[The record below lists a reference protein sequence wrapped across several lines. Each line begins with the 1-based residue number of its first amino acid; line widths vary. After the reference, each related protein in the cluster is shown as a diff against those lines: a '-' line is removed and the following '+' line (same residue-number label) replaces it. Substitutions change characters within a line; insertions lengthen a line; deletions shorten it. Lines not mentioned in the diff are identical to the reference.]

1 MNPSSQESP
10 TLQSAQSLPTG
21 LFGASVVKH
30 HGKLVRMH
38 VIVKGI
44 ACVFGDADQMIENPA
59 ILSSHDGLVYNDER
73 FTDYLGSLE
82 NEDALAA
89 LLIPGGYLRFEYD
102 GHSQFLTAI
111 TEFRAIRELDDSE
124 LELLVDYTSGQWS
137 DGIGENLATETGL
150 KDGRSIQ
157 CQTDEKLQV
166 RQSATR

>member
-1 MNPSSQESP
+1 
-10 TLQSAQSLPTG
+10 
-21 LFGASVVKH
+21 
-30 HGKLVRMH
+30 MH

-44 ACVFGDADQMIENPA
+44 ACVFGDDDQMVEDPA
-59 ILSSHDGLVYNDER
+59 ILSSYDGLVYNDER
-73 FTDYLGSLE
+73 FTDYLGGPE

-102 GHSQFLTAI
+102 GKSPFLTAI
-111 TEFRAIRELDDSE
+111 TEYQAIRKLDDSE
-124 LELLVDYTSGQWS
+124 LVLLVDYTSGQWS

-157 CQTDEKLQV
+157 CQTEKKLQV

>member
-44 ACVFGDADQMIENPA
+44 ACVFGDADQMIEDPA

-73 FTDYLGSLE
+73 FTDYLGGLE

-102 GHSQFLTAI
+102 GHSQFLTASPSSGPFGNLTTLSLSCLSI
-111 TEFRAIRELDDSE
+111 TLLDNGVMKSAKTLLPKRA
-124 LELLVDYTSGQWS
+124 
-137 DGIGENLATETGL
+137 
-150 KDGRSIQ
+150 
-157 CQTDEKLQV
+157 
-166 RQSATR
+166 